1 MGRGGG
7 TYYLSRARSNFTTIP
22 IDRFRFPCSFQKLFK
37 KEKEKKLKLL
47 TRGLQSSSHISA
59 ATSSSSA
66 SSFLDFSGG
75 QWSNVQCD
83 DFMCSSPSSSNNIV
97 ESKKRRLTFEQVR
110 SLETNFELDNKLEP
124 ERKMQLAM
132 ELGLQPRQVAVWFQ
146 NRRARWKTKQ
156 LERDYEVLSLDYS
169 RLKAQ
174 FESIVQ
180 EKESLKTEVMVLQQL
195 DHEEQST
202 SCTADQDSCSNSS
215 EILNRDSQGTTTTKT
230 TIHTSL
236 NMLLPPPSQLVVML
250 TPDQGN
256 SFSPGLHNIFTAP
269 PAAAGFWPL
278 DNNNNNNNRSI
289 FI

>member
-1 MGRGGG
+1 MARPKCD
-7 TYYLSRARSNFTTIP
+7 TPPLFHLSSVDDEEYGAAAAGA
-22 IDRFRFPCSFQKLFK
+22 D
-37 KEKEKKLKLL
+37 E
-47 TRGLQSSSHISA
+47 LQ
-59 ATSSSSA
+59 
-66 SSFLDFSGG
+66 
-75 QWSNVQCD
+75 
-83 DFMCSSPSSSNNIV
+83 FMCSSPSSSNNIV

-110 SLETNFELDNKLEP
+110 SLETNFELENKLEP

-174 FESIVQ
+174 FEAIVQ
-180 EKESLKTEVMVLQQL
+180 EKESLKTEVMVLHQL

-215 EILNRDSQGTTTTKT
+215 EILNTDSPGTITTTTTKT

-256 SFSPGLHNIFTAP
+256 SCSPGLHNIFTAP
-269 PAAAGFWPL
+269 AAAAAVDKISTFTVPDPL
-278 DNNNNNNNRSI
+278 ADHSCNNFFSSQLDVEKATGAAASGAVCNSMLWWDTWS
-289 FI
+289 